1 MSFGERVPTMP
12 GLGRHDLGGGGSSTG
27 CGGASLRVSK
37 LGSEYGPALIP
48 MGGPVPVLS
57 GNIWDIL
64 QDE

>member
-1 MSFGERVPTMP
+1 MP